1 MAIAI
6 VRSYLRFSVTLHP
19 QNKLQMHYVVVFF
32 VPQYIAYWLC
42 FIWTE
47 FMSFWLVD
55 FLLAALQLLS
65 YFSERM
71 ISRETLRRNAVMQRR
86 YGDQVWYPVIFW
98 HITWSV
104 SVSSYPTPID
114 LITFC
119 LYASTLKTKMYLWII
134 YSVYYSLNM
143 MIYWLTRWVMCFHL
157 VTRKLIKSLPL
168 HLIYNRIYHDDTS
181 LTEEWFILE

>member
-1 MAIAI
+1 MFICNVAVYNVQYNLCLCNIIATFQNRWQLPLWGPI
-6 VRSYLRFSVTLHP
+6 YGFQSLSTP
-19 QNKLQMHYVVVFF
+19 KNKLQMHYVVVFF

-86 YGDQVWYPVIFW
+86 YGDQVWHPVIFR

-104 SVSSYPTPID
+104 SVGIYPTPID
-114 LITFC
+114 LI
-119 LYASTLKTKMYLWII
+119 K
-134 YSVYYSLNM
+134 
-143 MIYWLTRWVMCFHL
+143 
-157 VTRKLIKSLPL
+157 PL
-168 HLIYNRIYHDDTS
+168 R
-181 LTEEWFILE
+181 

>member
-6 VRSYLRFSVTLHP
+6 VRSRLRFSVTLHP

-42 FIWTE
+42 FIWTWIYE
-47 FMSFWLVD
+47 LLISWFSSCCSSVTLILFWANDIERNIAEKCGYATEIWWSGLTSCHFPTYYLISFC
-55 FLLAALQLLS
+55 
-65 YFSERM
+65 
-71 ISRETLRRNAVMQRR
+71 R
-86 YGDQVWYPVIFW
+86 YLPYTHRLDQ
-98 HITWSV
+98 
-104 SVSSYPTPID
+104 
-114 LITFC
+114 
-119 LYASTLKTKMYLWII
+119 TLKIKMYLWII